1 MFCHTRSFVVVVTTE
16 WDPETVFDVLGN
28 EHVRQILALAS
39 VKPVSAEEL
48 AEHTDASQPTVY
60 RRVSVLKEYDMLA
73 EQRQLDDE
81 GNHYKTYRTNLE
93 EVCFAVEDGGF
104 TVEVE
109 LRRDLVERFSE
120 QPPDGDDDTDDVDTV
135 VESDAETVAD
145 EQLDADE

>member
-1 MFCHTRSFVVVVTTE
+1 MSTE
-16 WDPETVFDVLGN
+16 WEPETVFDVLGN

-39 VKPVSAEEL
+39 VKPVSADEL
-48 AEHTDASQPTVY
+48 ADHTDASQPTVY
-60 RRVSVLKEYDMLA
+60 RRVNVLQEYDMLA

-81 GNHYKTYRTNLE
+81 GNHYKTYRTTLQ

-120 QPPDGDDDTDDVDTV
+120 QPPESDDETA
-135 VESDAETVAD
+135 DAETVIESDGEAVAEDRLDD
-145 EQLDADE
+145 E